1 MKFVYPEFL
10 YALFALLIPVIV
22 HLFNFRRFK
31 KINFSNVK
39 FLEEVQLETQSKS
52 RIKHLLVL
60 FSRLLALAALV
71 LAFCLPYW
79 PVDDQQQI
87 AGKKAI
93 SIYVDNSF
101 SMNGENEQG
110 LLIEQSKEMARDVAR
125 TYEESDRF
133 QLLTNDFEGRHQ
145 RMVSREEFIE
155 YVDEVK
161 PTAQVK
167 EISKVVQRMKEALA
181 REDIVNKRG
190 FILSDLQ
197 KSICDFN
204 AIENDSSYF
213 FNVVPIQQED
223 IANVF
228 IDSVWFKVPVRQL
241 NGNEELFV
249 RVINQSDRELNNLG
263 LKLMVNGTQKSLG
276 TITIAANSSETSS
289 LFFTN
294 EQPGV
299 KQCKV
304 SISDY
309 PITFDDNFYL
319 SYDVS
324 ENINILRI
332 GARNSAVKSV
342 YGEDDFFKYQESNG
356 SSVDYSLFTS
366 LDLIVLDG
374 LEKVSSG
381 LSQELKKFAEGGG
394 SIVILPGS
402 SVNIGSYNECLLNL
416 GANRISS
423 ISEKESKVT
432 DINLDNF
439 FYDGVFEQM
448 PNNIDLPIVKKYLL
462 FSGQSLSRE
471 EQLLGLNTGGSFLS
485 QYPVGSG
492 KLFLFS
498 SGISKDMGN
507 LSRHAIFVTSMLRI
521 AELSNGR
528 QILFQTIGENQAIK
542 IKSSPNTSEDPYHII
557 SENFDVIPSFQNYGG
572 GTEVFVHEQIVQDG
586 NYTLVKGE
594 DEITGIAFN
603 YSRKESD
610 LRFETAVSISDKLK
624 ENGLSS
630 FKIIE
635 AKDGITSSF
644 TSLTEGTKLWK
655 WFVIFALIFLL
666 IEVLLLRFL

>member
-356 SSVDYSLFTS
+356 SSVDYSLFT
-366 LDLIVLDG
+366 
-374 LEKVSSG
+374 
-381 LSQELKKFAEGGG
+381 
-394 SIVILPGS
+394 
-402 SVNIGSYNECLLNL
+402 
-416 GANRISS
+416 
-423 ISEKESKVT
+423 
-432 DINLDNF
+432 
-439 FYDGVFEQM
+439 
-448 PNNIDLPIVKKYLL
+448 
-462 FSGQSLSRE
+462 
-471 EQLLGLNTGGSFLS
+471 
-485 QYPVGSG
+485 
-492 KLFLFS
+492 
-498 SGISKDMGN
+498 
-507 LSRHAIFVTSMLRI
+507 
-521 AELSNGR
+521 
-528 QILFQTIGENQAIK
+528 
-542 IKSSPNTSEDPYHII
+542 
-557 SENFDVIPSFQNYGG
+557 
-572 GTEVFVHEQIVQDG
+572 
-586 NYTLVKGE
+586 
-594 DEITGIAFN
+594 
-603 YSRKESD
+603 
-610 LRFETAVSISDKLK
+610 
-624 ENGLSS
+624 
-630 FKIIE
+630 
-635 AKDGITSSF
+635 
-644 TSLTEGTKLWK
+644 
-655 WFVIFALIFLL
+655 
-666 IEVLLLRFL
+666 